1 MGNLQQDYLDDINNF
16 LEFEIQEQE
25 EEVQDFLRKRLTE
38 DRRPLGDDDL
48 YAPIDNPIYF

>member
-1 MGNLQQDYLDDINNF
+1 MGNLQQDYLDDFNNF

-25 EEVQDFLRKRLTE
+25 EEVQNFIRKLLTE

-48 YAPIDNPIYF
+48 YTPIDNPIYF

>member
-25 EEVQDFLRKRLTE
+25 EEVQNFLRKRLTE